1 MIDSFGNIPSHPLLV
16 HIPVVLVPLSM
27 LFTVFMVVVPALRRR
42 HGSVAMGILALACAG
57 SFVAARS
64 GRSLEREYTEAG
76 QTIPDL
82 LRDHADMG
90 NRLQFLVAIYLIL
103 SIAWIIRSRRSVPI
117 YDEDGSPARAPQIVS
132 IVLVVLVLASGTFS
146 TWSTVKTAFSGSRSV
161 WEQVS
166 GD

>member
-27 LFTVFMVVVPALRRR
+27 LATITMVIVPGLRRR
-42 HGSVAMGILALACAG
+42 YGPLAIAVLAFACAG

-64 GRSLEREYTEAG
+64 GRSLEREYTDAG

-103 SIAWIIRSRRSVPI
+103 SIVWIARSRRSVPI
-117 YDEDGSPARAPQIVS
+117 YDEDGAPARAPQIVS
-132 IVLVVLVLASGTFS
+132 VLIVVFVLV
-146 TWSTVKTAFSGSRSV
+146 SGSLSTLSTLRTGHSGARSV
-161 WEQVS
+161 WEQVAI
-166 GD
+166 D

>member
-27 LFTVFMVVVPALRRR
+27 LATLLMVIIPGLRRR
-42 HGSVAMGILALACAG
+42 YGSLAIAVLALACAG

-64 GRSLEREYTEAG
+64 GRSLEREYTAAG

-103 SIAWIIRSRRSVPI
+103 SIVWIVRSRRSVPI
-117 YDEDGSPARAPQIVS
+117 YDEDGAPARAPQIVS
-132 IVLVVLVLASGTFS
+132 VVIVVLVL
-146 TWSTVKTAFSGSRSV
+146 VSGSLSTLSTLRTGQSGARSV

-166 GD
+166 ID